1 MDREIPRPIVWMLR
15 LFRTPDAV
23 LGDLAE
29 DFGNGDRSNG
39 WLWRQAMSAME
50 PWLMFSSLWSDLRYA
65 ARGLRHNPGF
75 TAVAVLAIALGI
87 GVNTGI
93 FSVLNGIAL
102 RPLPAGE
109 PSELVSVYQNVR
121 GAHRNVSRGENTM
134 FSTREYE
141 NYREHNQTLSGLMAY
156 SNSPPWTVT
165 LGGASPR
172 EIDGEIVSC
181 NYFEVLRQRP
191 AVGLG
196 FTAENCDARGAA
208 AAVVLSHDLWTSA
221 FASDTSIVGQSV
233 KLNRHI
239 FRVAGIAAPGFHGT
253 EPLRSTFWVPIE
265 TEALLSPDG
274 AFLADDQ
281 LRWLN
286 LVGRKKPDTSTDRV
300 HADLAVIAGQIDQ
313 LEPGRVTSL
322 SIHRATSLSEPQTR
336 KSLLAVST
344 VVLVGFGLVLLIAC
358 ANVANLLMARAAGR
372 KKEIAV
378 RLSVGASRGRLI
390 QQLLTE
396 SVMIALAGGSLGS
409 LFAVWSSQGIT
420 TFALSRLPSVIPTLA
435 IDTTPDLQV
444 FLFALALT
452 FVTGI
457 FFGLMPAIQAS
468 RPDLTVALKEDSAGS
483 GRRSGGLLRSALVG
497 VQVAVCMVL
506 LVTAGLL
513 LRGLYAAQTVDPGFE
528 YKNISVVSFDLRGQG
543 YDDAHGAAFQ
553 RQALERVGSLPGVEQ
568 VAQVTVTPLS
578 PGSYHTVFFLPGEQQ
593 GHFIQYNPVS
603 PEYFSVTGIP
613 IVHGRAFTLADAQS
627 YPSPVIVTESTARRF
642 WPGQDPIGKT
652 FEMGGPKNGH
662 ATHEIVGVA
671 KDAQVSRV
679 GETDTIYLYTPAGL
693 AEQRSAQLLVRSAV
707 GFGSMAAGIRTAVH
721 GLDPNLVVN
730 VNPLED
736 NLEFWRSLSR
746 LAAELS
752 GSLGGLALLLA
763 SIGVYGV
770 VSYAVSRRI
779 REVGIRMVLGA
790 SPYEVLAM
798 VLRQAM
804 WPVLM
809 GAAIGIALSAAASRI
824 LSSVLFGVSSFD
836 PLAFTLATVSLLTV
850 ALAASFLPALRATRV
865 DPMTTMRYE

>member
-1 MDREIPRPIVWMLR
+1 MARELPRPIMWALR
-15 LFRTPDAV
+15 LFGASDAA
-23 LGDLAE
+23 LGDLVEEYGSGA
-29 DFGNGDRSNG
+29 RSGG
-39 WLWRQAMSAME
+39 WLWRQTLSAMQ
-50 PWLMFSSLWSDLRYA
+50 PWLMFSSLWNDIRYA

-75 TAVAVLAIALGI
+75 TVIAVLTIALGI

-102 RPLPAGE
+102 RPLPAAE

-121 GAHRNVSRGENTM
+121 GVHRNVSRGSSSM

-141 NYREHNQTLSGLMAY
+141 NYRDHNQTLSGVMAY

-165 LGGASPR
+165 LGGAPPR
-172 EIDGEIVSC
+172 EISGELVSC
-181 NYFEVLRQRP
+181 NYFDVLRHRP
-191 AVGLG
+191 ALGSG
-196 FTAENCDARGAA
+196 FTAGNCDAAGAA

-221 FASDTSIVGQSV
+221 LASDPSIIGKSV
-233 KLNRHI
+233 ELNRHI

-253 EPLRSTFWVPIE
+253 EPLRSAFWVPIT
-265 TEALLSPDG
+265 TESLLSPDPV
-274 AFLADDQ
+274 FLADDQ

-286 LVGRKKPDTSTDRV
+286 LVGRRKPATSIDQV
-300 HADLAVIAGQIDQ
+300 HADLAVIAGQIDL

-322 SIHRATSLSEPQTR
+322 SVSRATSLSEPQIR
-336 KSLLAVST
+336 RALIAGSA

-358 ANVANLLMARAAGR
+358 ANVANLLLARAAGR
-372 KKEIAV
+372 RKEIAV

-396 SVMIALAGGSLGS
+396 SIIIALAGGALGS
-409 LFAVWSSQGIT
+409 LLAVWSFQGIT
-420 TFALSRLPSVIPTLA
+420 TFALSRLPSVIPALA
-435 IDTTPDLQV
+435 IDSTPDLRV
-444 FLFALALT
+444 FSFALALT

-457 FFGLMPAIQAS
+457 FFGLIPAIQAS
-468 RPDLTVALKEDSAGS
+468 RPDLNVALKEDSAGS
-483 GRRSGGLLRSALVG
+483 GQRSGGFLRNALVG

-513 LRGLYAAQTVDPGFE
+513 LRGLYAAQTVEPGFD

-543 YDDAHGAAFQ
+543 YDDARGAAFQ
-553 RQALERVGSLPGVEQ
+553 RQVLGQLGSLPGVDGI
-568 VAQVTVTPLS
+568 AQTSVTPLS
-578 PGSYHTVFFLPGEQQ
+578 PGSYNTVFFLPGEQQ
-593 GHFIQYNPVS
+593 ARFAHYNPVS
-603 PEYFSVTGIP
+603 PEYFSVIGIP
-613 IVHGRAFTLADAQS
+613 IVRGRTFTAADSQS
-627 YPSPVIVTESTARRF
+627 YPGPVIVTESTARRY
-642 WPGQDPIGKT
+642 WPAEDPIGKT
-652 FEMGGPKNGH
+652 FEIGGPMNRR
-662 ATHEIVGVA
+662 ATREIVGVA

-679 GETDTIYLYTPAGL
+679 GETDTVYLYTPASLG
-693 AEQRSAQLLVRSAV
+693 EQRGAQLLVRSALD
-707 GFGSMAAGIRTAVH
+707 FSSTAAGIRAAMR

-746 LAAELS
+746 LAAGLS

-790 SPYEVLAM
+790 SAAEVLAM

-804 WPVLM
+804 WPVLA
-809 GAAIGIALSAAASRI
+809 GATVGVGLSAAASRI

-836 PLAFTLATVSLLTV
+836 PLAFSLATMVLLTV
-850 ALAASFLPALRATRV
+850 ALTASYLPALRATRV
-865 DPMTTMRYE
+865 DPMTTLRYE